1 MSFSKMG
8 NTQTVVQASTA
19 HEDEQSQTDKREA
32 KGEKRIWAEHMYTV
46 RDSCNLFDTNCKF
59 TTTL

>member
-1 MSFSKMG
+1 MG
-8 NTQTVVQASTA
+8 NTQTVVKASTA
-19 HEDEQSQTDKREA
+19 HEDEQSQTDKRDTE
-32 KGEKRIWAEHMYTV
+32 GEKRIWAEHMYTV